1 MILSPRS
8 LILSL
13 YLMDP
18 MLIYLYYSRSGW
30 ISFPFYFI
38 LVLHFFLRSLG
49 HLVPISYILIP
60 GRSCIC
66 FRSLALFYFHD
77 HWRIFRP
84 DFDISSSNMYTICH
98 RNFVMTVTL
107 SYPDDLKKSSCLPVK
122 NFFTITYIHWMYLI
136 LSDFHVR

>member
-49 HLVPISYILIP
+49 HLVLISYILTP

-77 HWRIFRP
+77 HWRIVRP

-122 NFFTITYIHWMYLI
+122 NLFTITYIHWMYLI
-136 LSDFHVR
+136 LSVFHVR